1 MIDQPYI
8 DKFIAETTRLGAEC
22 GKLQAEND
30 KLRRKLCEIAD
41 AARSPLVALDPVAM
55 LKTIADEALLA
66 VREEPP
72 A

>member
-8 DKFIAETTRLGAEC
+8 DKFIAETMRLGAE
-22 GKLQAEND
+22 GARLQAEND
-30 KLRRKLCEIAD
+30 RLRSKLCEIAD
-41 AARSPLVALDPVAM
+41 AAGSPLVALDPAAM

-66 VREEPP
+66 IREE